1 MLLFV
6 YLFVCLLLAA
16 LLKNYST
23 DFQKK
28 IGGNVAYEPRK
39 KDSILVEN
47 RILILIQEFFKR
59 NFSIE
64 VLAVLKVLRL
74 DTALIRITHAS

>member
-1 MLLFV
+1 LFIC
-6 YLFVCLLLAA
+6 LFVCLFVVSSITQKLL
-16 LLKNYST
+16 NRFS
-23 DFQKK
+23 KK